1 VARDLDASLPTV
13 VDLPDG
19 SFELPPDPRAVRR
32 LRRVI
37 GAYGVFSVG
46 VWAAVVAWI
55 LTMPRHLPWPILAFP
70 FVVTIAVSL
79 FMWYGVKPRVLKADA
94 VDIASPSPL
103 PLLRQRM
110 PRSDLALI
118 YRGQF
123 KERDRKATLV
133 KYYLFVARDGTIGLK
148 APALAY
154 LPEGVADFAQRLG
167 VPLRGDFSERVQDPI
182 DLSKTG

>member
-32 LRRVI
+32 LRRFI

-46 VWAAVVAWI
+46 VWATVVAWI
-55 LTMPRHLPWPILAFP
+55 LTMPRRVPWPILAFP
-70 FVVTIAVSL
+70 FVVTIAVDL
-79 FMWYGVKPRVLKADA
+79 FIWYGVKPRVLKADA
-94 VDIASPSPL
+94 MEVTSPSPL
-103 PLLRQRM
+103 FRQRM

-118 YRGQF
+118 YRGQY
-123 KERDRKATLV
+123 KEQGRKATWV
-133 KYYLFVARDGTIGLK
+133 KYYLFVARDGEIGLK

-154 LPEGVADFAQRLG
+154 LPEGIADFAQRLG
-167 VPLRGDFSERVQDPI
+167 VPLRGDFTQKIQGPV
-182 DLSKTG
+182 DLSKA

>member
-1 VARDLDASLPTV
+1 VARDLEASLPTV

-19 SFELPPDPRAVRR
+19 SFELPPDPRSVRR
-32 LRRVI
+32 LKLLI
-37 GAYGVFSVG
+37 GTYGVFSVG

-55 LTMPRHLPWPILAFP
+55 LTMPRRIPWPLLGFP
-70 FVVTIAVSL
+70 FVVTIAADL
-79 FMWYGVKPRVLKADA
+79 FMWYATKPRVLKADA
-94 VDIASPSPL
+94 MEVMSPSPL
-103 PLLRQRM
+103 FRQRM

-118 YRGQF
+118 YRGQY
-123 KERDRKATLV
+123 KERDRKATWV

-154 LPEGVADFAQRLG
+154 LPEGVADFADRLG
-167 VPLRGDFSERVQDPI
+167 VPLRGDFGEKVKDTV